1 MKIKYSFSLYTFL
14 ILIAFAGVYLFWGA
28 PARCETKTPD
38 KIIVY
43 ESILKYCSMWDE
55 KESGDLANYGYDDAA
70 DYAKEA
76 AVKLLDEKLTEK
88 SEEYLTLVKIS
99 EGVSLMLTPLSDGDK
114 EFLKKAKLGNNA
126 MRKNVKI
133 MASTAKYLA
142 AGPAKGTLALKCLL
156 AALLFTINHE
166 EAHIG
171 VPVEDTAMG
180 GVIVNRLVSI
190 SCQNILNQAL
200 IMVLAASGFEEK
212 ALVSLIKVMD
222 FIGKKRP
229 PFAPALEEARLET
242 VKIIEDAASL
252 DPGRFSNPAAASFFP
267 PGAYK
272 AMSAEIKKS
281 PFALK
286 LVRLYSDEGI
296 RQIDAMFAAVAKAF
310 DMPFNRAL
318 ETLRE
323 QERKFFDHSYN
334 NLFAQMGAPNFIRM
348 HEQVIK
354 NLAGMDFVKI
364 YACIKLYKLKSKT
377 YPASL
382 AEAAKSASTDLPA
395 DRFGG
400 GAYDYQI
407 TSGGGFAVISTGPD
421 LKIGV
426 KPGGIAEAL
435 TSRDPQSPDD
445 LILTETG
452 SKIR

>member
-1 MKIKYSFSLYTFL
+1 MI
-14 ILIAFAGVYLFWGA
+14 A
-28 PARCETKTPD
+28 PASCEIKTPD
-38 KIIVY
+38 KTAVY
-43 ESILKYCSMWDE
+43 ESILKYCSMWDD
-55 KESGDLANYGYDDAA
+55 KDSGDLANYSYDDAA

-88 SEEYLTLVKIS
+88 SEAYLTLVKIS
-99 EGVSLMLTPLSDGDK
+99 EGVSAMFTPLSEGDR
-114 EFLKKAKLGNNA
+114 EFLRKAKLGNNA
-126 MRKNVKI
+126 LRKNIKI

-166 EAHIG
+166 AAHVG

-200 IMVLAASGFEEK
+200 IAVLAASELEEK
-212 ALVSLIKVMD
+212 ALTSLCRTID

-229 PFAPALEEARLET
+229 PFVPALEEARLET

-252 DPGRFSNPAAASFFP
+252 DPGRFSNPGAASLFP

-296 RQIDAMFAAVAKAF
+296 RQINEMFSVVSKAF
-310 DMPFNRAL
+310 EMPYKQACDL
-318 ETLRE
+318 LRE
-323 QERKFFDHSYN
+323 HERKFYDYSYN
-334 NLFAQMGAPNFIRM
+334 NLLSQMSAPNFTRM
-348 HEQVIK
+348 HEQVVK

-364 YACIKLYKLKSKT
+364 YACLKLHKLKMKT
-377 YPASL
+377 FPASL
-382 AEAAKSASTDLPA
+382 DEAARSAAFEIPA
-395 DRFGG
+395 DRFSG
-400 GAYDYQI
+400 GAYGYQI

-421 LKIGV
+421 QKISV
-426 KPGGIAEAL
+426 KPEDIPDILSGRNLKA
-435 TSRDPQSPDD
+435 PDD
-445 LILTETG
+445 LIMTEKG
-452 SKIR
+452 SRIK